1 MIPIMTQALD
11 PNQDGLSA
19 CIHIDDLNLC
29 ACGGSINWVVE
40 SLADLA
46 LKMTKGLNA
55 LNLSLS
61 IPKLNMVASSDKLL
75 EAAKSVLKE
84 LG

>member
-1 MIPIMTQALD
+1 V
-11 PNQDGLSA
+11 S
-19 CIHIDDLNLC
+19 
-29 ACGGSINWVVE
+29 WVVE

-46 LKMTKGLNA
+46 LKMTKGLHA

-75 EAAKSVLKE
+75 EAAMSVLKE